1 MDKVDMDKSK
11 KKSNLLKDE
20 EILLEDSIKKD
31 EEPIEIQDSF
41 NEKLAVDEDVKLNVK
56 NLFDELKAE
65 LDEANDRILRMAAE
79 MENLRKRAFKEKED
93 AGKYSISKFSRDIII
108 VSDNIERALNSIQ
121 DIELPENE
129 AISNLITGI
138 EITSR
143 ELQQVFARHGI
154 ERFDPSG
161 EKFDPL
167 YHEAMFEI
175 PDETVEVGMIVQ
187 VLEPGYKIKDRIL
200 RPARVGVSKAK

>member
-1 MDKVDMDKSK
+1 MS
-11 KKSNLLKDE
+11 
-20 EILLEDSIKKD
+20 
-31 EEPIEIQDSF
+31 
-41 NEKLAVDEDVKLNVK
+41 
-56 NLFDELKAE
+56 
-65 LDEANDRILRMAAE
+65 
-79 MENLRKRAFKEKED
+79 
-93 AGKYSISKFSRDIII
+93 
-108 VSDNIERALNSIQ
+108 
-121 DIELPENE
+121 ENE

-161 EKFDPL
+161 ERFDPL

-175 PDETVEVGMIVQ
+175 PGETVEVGMIVQ

-200 RPARVGVSKAK
+200 RPARVGISKGK

>member
-1 MDKVDMDKSK
+1 MDISK
-11 KKSNLLKDE
+11 KKSNKLNDE
-20 EILLEDSIKKD
+20 EILSTEFIPEDEDHAETQDPSDKNLDTDIEVDFKSI
-31 EEPIEIQDSF
+31 F
-41 NEKLAVDEDVKLNVK
+41 NE
-56 NLFDELKAE
+56 LKVE
-65 LDEANDRILRMAAE
+65 LDEANDKILRMAAE
-79 MENLRKRAFKEKED
+79 MENLRKRSFKEKED
-93 AGKYSISKFSRDIII
+93 ASKYSISRFSRDIII

-121 DIELPENE
+121 DIKLPKNE
-129 AISNLITGI
+129 AISNLIAGI
-138 EITSR
+138 EITSK

-175 PDETVEVGMIVQ
+175 PDEMSETGMIVQ

-200 RPARVGVSKAK
+200 RPARVGVSKGK

>member
-1 MDKVDMDKSK
+1 MDKSK

-129 AISNLITGI
+129 SISNLITGI

>member
-1 MDKVDMDKSK
+1 M
-11 KKSNLLKDE
+11 KDE
-20 EILLEDSIKKD
+20 EILLEDSIEKD

-41 NEKLAVDEDVKLNVK
+41 DEKLAVDEDVELNVK
-56 NLFDELKAE
+56 NLYDELKTE

-79 MENLRKRAFKEKED
+79 MENLRKRASKEKED
-93 AGKYSISKFSRDIII
+93 ASKYSISKFSRDIII
-108 VSDNIERALNSIQ
+108 VSDNIERALNSVQ
-121 DIELPENE
+121 DIELSENE

-200 RPARVGVSKAK
+200 RPARVGISKGK

>member
-1 MDKVDMDKSK
+1 MDTSK

-20 EILLEDSIKKD
+20 EILLEDSIEKD

-41 NEKLAVDEDVKLNVK
+41 DEKLAVDEDVELNVK
-56 NLFDELKAE
+56 NLYDELKTE

-79 MENLRKRAFKEKED
+79 MENLRKRASKEKED
-93 AGKYSISKFSRDIII
+93 ASKYSISKFSRDIII
-108 VSDNIERALNSIQ
+108 VSDNIERALNSVQ
-121 DIELPENE
+121 DIELSENE

-200 RPARVGVSKAK
+200 RPARVGISKGK

>member
-1 MDKVDMDKSK
+1 MSEDFIE
-11 KKSNLLKDE
+11 KDE
-20 EILLEDSIKKD
+20 VY
-31 EEPIEIQDSF
+31 IETQDSS
-41 NEKLAVDEDVKLNVK
+41 DENLDTDVKDFVNI
-56 NLFDELKAE
+56 FDELKVE

-79 MENLRKRAFKEKED
+79 MENLRKRALKEKED
-93 AGKYSISKFSRDIII
+93 ASKYSISKFSREIII

-121 DIELPENE
+121 GIELPENE

-143 ELQQVFARHGI
+143 ELQQVFTRHGI

-161 EKFDPL
+161 EKFDPV

-175 PDETVEVGMIVQ
+175 PDETAETGIVVQ

-200 RPARVGVSKAK
+200 RPARVGVSKGK

>member
-1 MDKVDMDKSK
+1 MDTSK
-11 KKSNLLKDE
+11 NKSNKSNKSNNE
-20 EILLEDSIKKD
+20 EILSEDFIEKD
-31 EEPIEIQDSF
+31 EVYIETQDSS
-41 NEKLAVDEDVKLNVK
+41 DENLDTDVKDFVNI
-56 NLFDELKAE
+56 FDELKVE

-79 MENLRKRAFKEKED
+79 MENLRKRALKEKED
-93 AGKYSISKFSRDIII
+93 ASKYSISKFSREIII

-121 DIELPENE
+121 GIELPENE

-143 ELQQVFARHGI
+143 ELQQVFTRHGI

-161 EKFDPL
+161 EKFDPV

-175 PDETVEVGMIVQ
+175 PDETAETGIVVQ

-200 RPARVGVSKAK
+200 RPARVGVSKGK